1 MSRTARLRTLAVVL
15 ALIPAHC
22 GAPRPLIPPRADE
35 SGYVA
40 ADDGV
45 ELYYRAIGRGEPI
58 VVVHGGPGL
67 DHTYLLPGMK
77 GLAERHRV
85 IFYDQ
90 RGVGQS
96 EAALDATTM
105 SFDRFVSDI
114 GDVRDAMGIDRV
126 NLLAHSWGAL
136 PAIVYAA
143 RHPEHVKSLIL
154 MNPVEPGSRYR
165 EQTIQ
170 RQRRQRTPADS
181 AAMAALVAS
190 AGFLT
195 RDRMTMNAI
204 YRNSF
209 RSTFAD
215 TAKAKELLIDLDERT
230 ARDGGTVAALVMGGL
245 GSFDFWDELP
255 KLRAPTLILWGD
267 HDPLPEAVV
276 QDMRDRIEG
285 ARLQVLRNT
294 GHFPYIE
301 APDLLFQTIAEFLS
315 RVR

>member
-1 MSRTARLRTLAVVL
+1 V
-15 ALIPAHC
+15 I
-22 GAPRPLIPPRADE
+22 
-35 SGYVA
+35 
-40 ADDGV
+40 
-45 ELYYRAIGRGEPI
+45 
-58 VVVHGGPGL
+58 VHGGPGL
-67 DHTYLLPGMK
+67 DHTYLLPGRK

-96 EAALDATTM
+96 PATLDAATI

-114 GDVRDAMGIDRV
+114 GDVRESLGIDRV

-165 EQTIQ
+165 EQTMR

-190 AGFLT
+190 DGF
-195 RDRMTMNAI
+195 RARERMTMNAI
-204 YRNSF
+204 YRTSF

-230 ARDGGTVAALVMGGL
+230 ARDGGTVASLVMGGL

-276 QDMRDRIEG
+276 QDMRDRIAG
-285 ARLQVLRNT
+285 STLQVLRHS
-294 GHFPYIE
+294 GHFPYLE
-301 APDLLFQTIAEFLS
+301 APDLLFQTIETFLS